1 MHENNIFTILRGFS
15 SKELKRLELFLN
27 SPYHNKSEKIVKLFN
42 EIKKYHPKYTSDDLT
57 NEYLSRRINPGLKYN
72 DATMRSLLSVLF
84 VCIEEF
90 ICLEE
95 INKTYPEKEIFLLR
109 SFVQKRHDFN
119 FNKHLEKLERHL
131 ENEGVDSDF
140 LYIKSLI
147 EMNKFNFNLS
157 NYRQKTSLSIENNN
171 QILISYVICIINY
184 FVAELINSYIK
195 TIIIET
201 KFNSDFDS
209 NIPLKIIKSINL
221 NEILETLKITDKN
234 NFILEIYLNLFYA
247 FQNPY
252 DASHY
257 SKYKALVLKNSKYLS
272 PDEISFHF
280 SMLID
285 WCMLNNSLP
294 KSNFNS
300 DNELF
305 RVYKIFLKN
314 KYFIDKKSKYIDE
327 DLYRNILLI
336 ALRLKKY
343 NWILNF
349 IESYSKYLHPDKKNN
364 LVNMSYAE
372 YYYQAGSS
380 KKSVKILNKAFNY
393 LTKLQEESFIIKYSI
408 KSLYI
413 KLYYDLKY
421 FDKIIFQIVNYR
433 KFLKRNEL
441 VTEIRKKKT
450 DVFLN
455 IIEKLV
461 YIREGNPQFDIS
473 DLQAEVAINK
483 DIDHR
488 DWLLKKIEEIV

>member
-1 MHENNIFTILRGFS
+1 
-15 SKELKRLELFLN
+15 
-27 SPYHNKSEKIVKLFN
+27 
-42 EIKKYHPKYTSDDLT
+42 
-57 NEYLSRRINPGLKYN
+57 
-72 DATMRSLLSVLF
+72 
-84 VCIEEF
+84 
-90 ICLEE
+90 
-95 INKTYPEKEIFLLR
+95 
-109 SFVQKRHDFN
+109 
-119 FNKHLEKLERHL
+119 
-131 ENEGVDSDF
+131 
-140 LYIKSLI
+140 
-147 EMNKFNFNLS
+147 
-157 NYRQKTSLSIENNN
+157 
-171 QILISYVICIINY
+171 
-184 FVAELINSYIK
+184 
-195 TIIIET
+195 
-201 KFNSDFDS
+201 
-209 NIPLKIIKSINL
+209 
-221 NEILETLKITDKN
+221 
-234 NFILEIYLNLFYA
+234 
-247 FQNPY
+247 
-252 DASHY
+252 
-257 SKYKALVLKNSKYLS
+257 
-272 PDEISFHF
+272 
-280 SMLID
+280 MLID

-349 IESYSKYLHPDKKNN
+349 IESYSKYLHPDKKKN